1 MENLPTETKRLHEG
15 IVPTLALFSSMSTLL
30 CCALPALLVSIG
42 AGAVMIGLVSAVPQ
56 LVWLSEH
63 KIPLFIFAGVML
75 TLSGILRYRNRNA
88 PCPADP
94 LKAKACARIRR
105 ISGIIFYISVLCYG
119 VGFFFAFI
127 ASRLVHAGIL

>member
-1 MENLPTETKRLHEG
+1 MENTKTRTRVHEG
-15 IVPTLALFSSMSTLL
+15 IVPTLTLFASMSTLL

-42 AGAVMIGLVSAVPQ
+42 AGAVMIGLVSAIPQ

-63 KIPLFIFAGVML
+63 KIALFTFAGFML
-75 TLSGILRYRNRNA
+75 TSSSILRYRNRNA

-94 LKAKACARIRR
+94 MKARACNRLRR
-105 ISGIIFYISVLCYG
+105 ISGMVFNLSLACYA

-127 ASRLVHAGIL
+127 ASHLL